1 MWNILHI
8 ITDNSWKCPLSIWK
22 IVSKAK
28 TKFLNKNYFSL
39 TTLFFKIRFYVQNT
53 KKNTITAFHFLKMFF
68 SSWIVQLL
76 GVLGGI
82 AVIVVFVIR
91 VYFCY
96 NKCSLNPT
104 PGIVVTVTGNDTRTI
119 VTSGMWKKCE
129 RNIPRKR
136 GASANVWWTPPG
148 IVVKKSI

>member
-1 MWNILHI
+1 
-8 ITDNSWKCPLSIWK
+8 
-22 IVSKAK
+22 
-28 TKFLNKNYFSL
+28 
-39 TTLFFKIRFYVQNT
+39 
-53 KKNTITAFHFLKMFF
+53 MFF

-82 AVIVVFVIR
+82 AVIVVFVIG

-119 VTSGMWKKCE
+119 VTSGMWKKYSTNTRRVCKCLMNAA
-129 RNIPRKR
+129 RNRREKVNI
-136 GASANVWWTPPG
+136 NLG
-148 IVVKKSI
+148 INLNNWGNYDITFSLFTLLYLCAHLIKMVHNWVLISFLIV